1 MPGTKKK
8 SRYWL
13 QVVLGQ
19 LWPAGQQLGQT
30 GTEHE
35 LYLYYSVKRSKL
47 FITYF
52 DERVQWLHFFWRF
65 LTWSVCCLQERLVF
79 LCRRQPRVQSAGKT
93 KISWLKESSRLNG
106 KLLMDYFPRT
116 KSHTLVKD
124 NQRDRNTTSGDRTI
138 IVVNAKSLN
147 NAIP

>member
-1 MPGTKKK
+1 
-8 SRYWL
+8 
-13 QVVLGQ
+13 
-19 LWPAGQQLGQT
+19 
-30 GTEHE
+30 
-35 LYLYYSVKRSKL
+35 VKRSKL

-52 DERVQWLHFFWRF
+52 DECVHWQYFFWRF
-65 LTWSVCCLQERLVF
+65 LTLSVCCLQDRL
-79 LCRRQPRVQSAGKT
+79 VQSAGKT

-124 NQRDRNTTSGDRTI
+124 NQRDRNTTSGDRRI